1 MDHSCQQ
8 MRAEPV
14 SLEGSFTLLI
24 HGEFQGSHACQVVGG
39 AQGRAQHTS
48 IVHLNSNL
56 SSDADIYGKQQK
68 NNESVEHR
76 KQGVIGIYF

>member
-24 HGEFQGSHACQVVGG
+24 HGEFQGSHVCQVVGG

-48 IVHLNSNL
+48 NVHLNSNL

-68 NNESVEHR
+68 NTMNLSNTE
-76 KQGVIGIYF
+76 KKA